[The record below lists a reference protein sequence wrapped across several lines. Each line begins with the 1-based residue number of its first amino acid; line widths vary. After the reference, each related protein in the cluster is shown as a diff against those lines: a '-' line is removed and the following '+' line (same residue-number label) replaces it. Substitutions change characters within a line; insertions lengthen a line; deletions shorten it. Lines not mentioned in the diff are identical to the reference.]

1 MKLLNLASTENV
13 VSATP
18 DPHALLIKEFKQVND
33 KEDKPERIFAYI
45 YHMHNNDSNYANY
58 NSKMREQEIKED
70 LFGDVKY
77 KLSDIAKEA
86 EDKYI
91 ELTTTPE
98 KKLLDSAI
106 NTVYKLIDYFEAFE
120 PTERD
125 DRGKLVWNTKDL
137 IKNMGSLK
145 DVVNSLED
153 LRERVEKGEGQKGK
167 VRGGTTLNKY
177 NRGNE

>member
-1 MKLLNLASTENV
+1 MNLLNLASKENV

-18 DPHALLIKEFKQVND
+18 DPHALSIKEFKNVNNE
-33 KEDKPERIFAYI
+33 EDKPERIFAYI
-45 YHMHNNDSNYANY
+45 YHMYNNNSPYINY
-58 NSKMREQEIKED
+58 SSEMREIQVKKD
-70 LFGDVKY
+70 LFGDKDY
-77 KLSDIAKEA
+77 ELSDIAKKA
-86 EDKYI
+86 KDKYV
-91 ELTTTPE
+91 ELTITPE
-98 KKLLDSAI
+98 KRLLDSAI
-106 NTVYKLIDYFEAFE
+106 NTIYKLIDYFEAFE

-153 LRERVEKGEGQKGK
+153 LRERVEKGEREKGR

-177 NRGNE
+177 NK